1 MAKAIRLHEFVA
13 VRTVL
18 AGLAIGAVIAAA
30 SACASYGGTEREVAR
45 TNTQTVLAFEET
57 VYNKHQVKQA
67 FARYV
72 GSTYRQ
78 HDLQVPDGQDGAI
91 QALSSELANVF
102 PKSRMVVQ
110 RTVAQGDLVAVQVFW
125 DQQPGETRG
134 VAMVDLYRV
143 ENGKIVERWAV
154 VGAPP

>member
-1 MAKAIRLHEFVA
+1 MRA
-13 VRTVL
+13 RTVL
-18 AGLAIGAVIAAA
+18 AELAIGAVIAAA
-30 SACASYGGTEREVAR
+30 SGCASYGGVTDTEVAR

-78 HDLQVPDGQDGAI
+78 HDLQVPDGKDAAI
-91 QALSSELANVF
+91 LALSAELANVF
-102 PKSRMVVQ
+102 PKSRMIVK
-110 RTVAQGDLVAVQVFW
+110 RTVAQADLVAVQVFW
-125 DQQPGETRG
+125 DQRPGETRG

-154 VGAPP
+154 VGAPQDSDF